1 MTPAERAARI
11 LRATQEA
18 RKRAIE
24 WRERQIE
31 HLQQLLDTMAAEF
44 AAELDRL
51 ALADGTIPLSRIDA
65 LNQFIE
71 LRVGAFEA
79 AFRRTLL
86 DGIRTSVSMGAGVIG
101 AVPVTADAAAAEAMR
116 FVREFTGAD
125 GLQLSDRLW
134 RAGQGTRQV
143 VREQILGAIARGQA
157 ASTSALELIASGKPL
172 LVEATA
178 AIDAG
183 KAKSLKALVRRSLT
197 ASENSQR
204 FIYERVLRTEMNR
217 AFTEAFVGAG
227 ALDDDVAG
235 VRFELSPL
243 HPRVDVCD
251 MHAKAN
257 LHGMGAGVYPLNAHP
272 YPAHPQTLSFLTY
285 VFADEITAED
295 RAGQQTAF
303 QWIRAQ
309 PTRTQVGVLGGQ
321 NKQEAFAS
329 GELQEGELRAPW
341 AVVRQRLGR

>member
-11 LRATQEA
+11 LQATLAARA
-18 RKRAIE
+18 RAIA
-24 WRERQIE
+24 WREQQIDQLAALLE
-31 HLQQLLDTMAAEF
+31 ALQAEF
-44 AAELDRL
+44 GAEIDRL
-51 ALADGTIPLSRIDA
+51 ALPDGTIPISNIDA
-65 LNQFIE
+65 LNRFIE
-71 LRVGAFEA
+71 MRMNAFDT
-79 AFRRTLL
+79 AFQRLLL
-86 DGIRTSVSMGAGVIG
+86 DGLRTSVGMGVGVIG
-101 AVPVTADAAAAEAMR
+101 AVPVTADAAAAEALR

-157 ASTSALELIASGKPL
+157 ASTSALELIAGGKPL
-172 LVEATA
+172 LIDTTSAMEAGTA
-178 AIDAG
+178 
-183 KAKSLKALVRRSLT
+183 KNLKELVRRSLT

-227 ALDDDVAG
+227 ALDDDVVG

-251 MHAKAN
+251 MHAQAN
-257 LHGMGAGVYPLNAHP
+257 LHGLGAGVYPLTAHP

-285 VFADEITAED
+285 VFADEITEND
-295 RAGQQTAF
+295 RNGRQSAF
-303 QWIRAQ
+303 EWIRSQ
-309 PTRTQVGVLGGQ
+309 PQNTQVGVLGGQ
-321 NKQEAFAS
+321 RKQRAFAA
-329 GELQEGELRAPW
+329 GELQEGELRATW